1 MTNAEI
7 ASHLY
12 SFLYAAGCV
21 NVNVMNINIFREKND
36 KKNACCGDS
45 GSIKQ
50 MV

>member
-1 MTNAEI
+1 MLRAPAI
-7 ASHLY
+7 IIP
-12 SFLYAAGCV
+12 FRYAAGCV

-36 KKNACCGDS
+36 KKNACRGDS